1 MKSALVFL
9 MICFVFVACGEK
21 NEPLKALQKGMPNT
35 VTLSNGEVVYKMDG
49 EWDAA
54 IDWPHSVELIKDI
67 VEMKQEGNK
76 FVGVLL
82 KGNDIKAYI
91 PHP

>member
-1 MKSALVFL
+1 
-9 MICFVFVACGEK
+9 
-21 NEPLKALQKGMPNT
+21 
-35 VTLSNGEVVYKMDG
+35 MDG